1 MTRKAPTV
9 YSPGSPAAQDLL
21 YIQALPAE
29 KRERVLL
36 RDLSSPCP
44 HVDMRTKNFWRISEE
59 KSPKFSKSNGK
70 VPVVIWGSLY
80 PSADMRFRNLDPECG
95 QRLIIS
101 LLFRGTENRP
111 AVIYIPVSGI
121 PIPSLCDCD
130 IRSRNSCI
138 SGRNRP
144 EMQLFCFVFKLSALL
159 TGTSQHKLYHVVN
172 AVPIRLLPR
181 FANRI
186 E

>member
-1 MTRKAPTV
+1 MTRKAPSV

-36 RDLSSPCP
+36 RDLSSLCP

-130 IRSRNSCI
+130 TFSEQLHLGTEQSRDATVLLRIQAVSI
-138 SGRNRP
+138 ADRNKSA
-144 EMQLFCFVFKLSALL
+144 QTLSRGQCR
-159 TGTSQHKLYHVVN
+159 TD
-172 AVPIRLLPR
+172 
-181 FANRI
+181 
-186 E
+186 